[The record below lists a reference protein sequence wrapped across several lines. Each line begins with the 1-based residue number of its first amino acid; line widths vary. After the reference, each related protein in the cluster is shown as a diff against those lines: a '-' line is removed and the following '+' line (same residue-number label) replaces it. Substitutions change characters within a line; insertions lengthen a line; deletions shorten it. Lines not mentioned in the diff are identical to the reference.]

1 MKDGVTLMA
10 DGIRK
15 EIAEAEAE
23 KVRKNSEKKTDNDIG
38 KELMQFL
45 KREGDERKNVREEE
59 QTERTDEIDNTDKGD
74 N

>member
-10 DGIRK
+10 DSIRK
-15 EIAEAEAE
+15 EQQELQT
-23 KVRKNSEKKTDNDIG
+23 RKANEQKTDKDIG

-59 QTERTDEIDNTDKGD
+59 QTERTDEVDRTDKGD
-74 N
+74 E

>member
-10 DGIRK
+10 DSIRK
-15 EIAEAEAE
+15 EQQELQAKKANEQ
-23 KVRKNSEKKTDNDIG
+23 KTDKDIG

-59 QTERTDEIDNTDKGD
+59 QTERTDEVDRTDKGD
-74 N
+74 E

>member
-10 DGIRK
+10 DSIRK
-15 EIAEAEAE
+15 EQAAIQ
-23 KVRKNSEKKTDNDIG
+23 VRKSSEKKTDHDIG

-59 QTERTDEIDNTDKGD
+59 QTERTDEVDDTDKGD

>member
-1 MKDGVTLMA
+1 MKDGITLMA
-10 DGIRK
+10 DSIRK
-15 EIAEAEAE
+15 EQAELETRKAAE
-23 KVRKNSEKKTDNDIG
+23 KKSDSQDIG

-59 QTERTDEIDNTDKGD
+59 QQERNDEIENEDKGD

>member
-1 MKDGVTLMA
+1 MKDGITLMA
-10 DGIRK
+10 DSIRK
-15 EIAEAEAE
+15 EQAELET
-23 KVRKNSEKKTDNDIG
+23 RKASEKKSDSQDIG

-59 QTERTDEIDNTDKGD
+59 QQERNDEVENEDKGD

>member
-15 EIAEAEAE
+15 EQAEIAA
-23 KVRKNSEKKTDNDIG
+23 RKASEKKNPDTDIG

-59 QTERTDEIDNTDKGD
+59 QTERTDEVDNTDKGD
-74 N
+74 A

>member
-10 DGIRK
+10 EGIRK
-15 EIAEAEAE
+15 EQAEIAA
-23 KVRKNSEKKTDNDIG
+23 RKANESKSSDADIG

-59 QTERTDEIDNTDKGD
+59 QTERTDEVDNTDKGD

>member
-1 MKDGVTLMA
+1 MKDGITLMA

-15 EIAEAEAE
+15 EMAEAAE
-23 KVRKNSEKKTDNDIG
+23 EKARKNSDKKTDNDVG

-59 QTERTDEIDNTDKGD
+59 QTERTDEVENTDKGD

>member
-10 DGIRK
+10 DSIRK
-15 EIAEAEAE
+15 EQAELQT
-23 KVRKNSEKKTDNDIG
+23 RKATEKKGDTDIG

-59 QTERTDEIDNTDKGD
+59 QTERTDETDNTDKGD

>member
-10 DGIRK
+10 DSIRK
-15 EIAEAEAE
+15 EQAELQT
-23 KVRKNSEKKTDNDIG
+23 RKATEKKSDTDIG

-59 QTERTDEIDNTDKGD
+59 QTERTDEVDNTDKGD

>member
-10 DGIRK
+10 DSIRK
-15 EIAEAEAE
+15 EQAELQA
-23 KVRKNSEKKTDNDIG
+23 RKANEKKSGDTDIG

-59 QTERTDEIDNTDKGD
+59 QTERTDEVDNTDKND

>member
-1 MKDGVTLMA
+1 MKDGITLMA
-10 DGIRK
+10 DSIRK
-15 EIAEAEAE
+15 EQAEVQA
-23 KVRKNSEKKTDNDIG
+23 RKASEKRSDDTDIG

-59 QTERTDEIDNTDKGD
+59 QTERTDEVDNTDKGD

>member
-1 MKDGVTLMA
+1 MKDGITLMA
-10 DGIRK
+10 DSIRK
-15 EIAEAEAE
+15 EQAELETRKAAE
-23 KVRKNSEKKTDNDIG
+23 KKSDGQDIG

-59 QTERTDEIDNTDKGD
+59 QQERNDEIENEDKGD

>member
-1 MKDGVTLMA
+1 MKDGITLIA
-10 DGIRK
+10 DSIRK
-15 EIAEAEAE
+15 EQAEVQA
-23 KVRKNSEKKTDNDIG
+23 RKASEQRSDDTDIG

-59 QTERTDEIDNTDKGD
+59 QTERTDEVDNTDKGD

>member
-1 MKDGVTLMA
+1 MKDGVTLIA
-10 DGIRK
+10 DSIRK
-15 EIAEAEAE
+15 EQAELQT
-23 KVRKNSEKKTDNDIG
+23 RKATEKKSDTGIG

-59 QTERTDEIDNTDKGD
+59 QTERTDETDNTDKGD

>member
-1 MKDGVTLMA
+1 MKDGITLMA
-10 DGIRK
+10 DSIRK
-15 EIAEAEAE
+15 EQAELQT
-23 KVRKNSEKKTDNDIG
+23 RKATEKKSDTDIG

-59 QTERTDEIDNTDKGD
+59 QTERTDEVDNTDKGD

>member
-1 MKDGVTLMA
+1 MKDGITLMA
-10 DGIRK
+10 DSIRK
-15 EIAEAEAE
+15 EQAEVQA
-23 KVRKNSEKKTDNDIG
+23 RKASEQRSDDTDIG

-59 QTERTDEIDNTDKGD
+59 QTERTDEVDNTDKGD

>member
-10 DGIRK
+10 DSIRK
-15 EIAEAEAE
+15 EQAELQTRKATE
-23 KVRKNSEKKTDNDIG
+23 KESGGVDIG

-59 QTERTDEIDNTDKGD
+59 QTERTDEVDKTDKGD

>member
-10 DGIRK
+10 DSIRK
-15 EIAEAEAE
+15 EQAELET
-23 KVRKNSEKKTDNDIG
+23 RKASEKKSDSQDIG

-45 KREGDERKNVREEE
+45 KREGDERKSVREEE
-59 QTERTDEIDNTDKGD
+59 QQERNDEVENEDKGD

>member
-15 EIAEAEAE
+15 EMAELQT
-23 KVRKNSEKKTDNDIG
+23 RKSTEQKSDNVDIG

-59 QTERTDEIDNTDKGD
+59 QQERKDEVENEDKGD

>member
-1 MKDGVTLMA
+1 MFKDGVTLMA
-10 DGIRK
+10 DSIRK
-15 EIAEAEAE
+15 EQADLQ
-23 KVRKNSEKKTDNDIG
+23 VRKGTEKKSGDVDIG

-59 QTERTDEIDNTDKGD
+59 QTERTDEVDNTDKGD

>member
-10 DGIRK
+10 DSIRK
-15 EIAEAEAE
+15 EQAELQT
-23 KVRKNSEKKTDNDIG
+23 RKATEKKSDTDIG

-59 QTERTDEIDNTDKGD
+59 QTERTDEVDKTDKGD

>member
-10 DGIRK
+10 EGIRK
-15 EIAEAEAE
+15 EQAELQAKKA
-23 KVRKNSEKKTDNDIG
+23 SESKSSDADIG

-59 QTERTDEIDNTDKGD
+59 QTERTDEVDNTDKGD

>member
-1 MKDGVTLMA
+1 MKDGITLMA
-10 DGIRK
+10 DSIRK
-15 EIAEAEAE
+15 EQAEVQAKKA
-23 KVRKNSEKKTDNDIG
+23 SEQRSDDTDIG

-59 QTERTDEIDNTDKGD
+59 QTERTDEVDNTDKGD

>member
-1 MKDGVTLMA
+1 MKDGITLMA
-10 DGIRK
+10 DSIRK
-15 EIAEAEAE
+15 EQAELETRKAAE
-23 KVRKNSEKKTDNDIG
+23 KKSDSQDIG

-59 QTERTDEIDNTDKGD
+59 QQERNDEIEDEDKGD

>member
-1 MKDGVTLMA
+1 MKDGITLMA
-10 DGIRK
+10 DSIRK
-15 EIAEAEAE
+15 EQAEVQA
-23 KVRKNSEKKTDNDIG
+23 RKASEKRSPDTDIG

-59 QTERTDEIDNTDKGD
+59 QTERTDEVDNTDKGD

>member
-1 MKDGVTLMA
+1 MKDGITLMA
-10 DGIRK
+10 EGIRK
-15 EIAEAEAE
+15 EQAELQAKKA
-23 KVRKNSEKKTDNDIG
+23 SEQRSDDADIG

-59 QTERTDEIDNTDKGD
+59 QTERTDEVDNTDKGD